1 MGNEF
6 KKKFM
11 HPTRRKLVDM
21 VKTGEYEKTTQVG
34 YEKSQETRNVGDVWE
49 DEHHRYEKKDG
60 YTVKTGKNSKV
71 FEDIRKYLASLE
83 KCNNNDCKHVGKF
96 SLAQK
101 KSIKE
106 FGHCIDC
113 MAELSVD
120 LKEHGIYDDY
130 VAYRIY
136 THRIKTGLMQLEEIQ
151 QSMKELKQS
160 YDEINEEGQVVNS
173 YVLPR
178 PVEEMREEMQ
188 GFIDRSRIEI
198 DEISEA
204 RNVHFERIKEKN
216 YEHVL

>member
-1 MGNEF
+1 MGKEF

-120 LKEHGIYDDY
+120 LKEHGIESVPKGSKNKPYFDTDEGWQIYIWEEDGY
-130 VAYRIY
+130 VCVME
-136 THRIKTGLMQLEEIQ
+136 G
-151 QSMKELKQS
+151 KEVCS
-160 YDEINEEGQVVNS
+160 DEFSTWFKVNKKVYYS
-173 YVLPR
+173 
-178 PVEEMREEMQ
+178 EWKK
-188 GFIDRSRIEI
+188 I
-198 DEISEA
+198 ISS
-204 RNVHFERIKEKN
+204 
-216 YEHVL
+216 L